1 MNITHDASMHLAQAG
16 FDKVFGARPLRRLI
30 QNEILD
36 ELSMQII
43 EGRISEG
50 DTAVVDYNG
59 RKITIVKS
67 ESKQQA
73 SPPEDASIERK

>member
-1 MNITHDASMHLAQAG
+1 MHLAQAG
-16 FDKVFGARPLRRLI
+16 FDRVFGTRPLRRLI

-36 ELSMQII
+36 ESSMQII

-50 DTAVVDYNG
+50 DTALVDYNG

-67 ESKQQA
+67 ESKQPA
-73 SPPEDASIERK
+73 SRCLNACRLVA